1 MKMRIMKKKWLAA
14 SLGTIFSV
22 MALAQQ
28 KFPNQLIGQWEGLQ
42 KDASSGLEFTGTDSV
57 YLFYNNEKKLATQVQ
72 LDASKNPIWFDFTI
86 DDGTEQIQIKSLLIV
101 FNEDLLKWQVFTQ
114 EVRPAHFTQNGG
126 ETMFLRRKKP

>member
-22 MALAQQ
+22 MAMAQQ

-57 YLFYNNEKKLATQVQ
+57 YLFYNNEKKIATQVQ

-86 DDGTEQIQIKSLLIV
+86 EDGTEQIQIKSLLIV
-101 FNEDLLKWQVFTQ
+101 FNEGLLKWQVFTQ
-114 EVRPAHFTQNGG
+114 EARPAHFTQNGG

>member
-1 MKMRIMKKKWLAA
+1 MKKKWLAA

>member
-1 MKMRIMKKKWLAA
+1 MKKKWLAA

-22 MALAQQ
+22 MAMAQQ

-72 LDASKNPIWFDFTI
+72 LDASKNPIWLDFTI

-114 EVRPAHFTQNGG
+114 EARPAYFTENGG

>member
-1 MKMRIMKKKWLAA
+1 MKKKWLAA

-22 MALAQQ
+22 MAMAQQ

-101 FNEDLLKWQVFTQ
+101 FNDDLLKWQVFTQ
-114 EVRPAHFTQNGG
+114 EARPAYFTENGG

>member
-1 MKMRIMKKKWLAA
+1 MKKKWLAA

-22 MALAQQ
+22 MAMAQQ

-114 EVRPAHFTQNGG
+114 EARPAYFTENGG